1 MTKKKFISCFSI
13 VLLLFA
19 VGCKKEKKKGPASVP
34 VEFTSTTYQTLGTYD
49 ANGTPTYLLPPDAIS
64 SNMLD
69 FINSILIEHSDLRP
83 RHPELLETSAIADI
97 KLTQASDVFITFVS
111 QVTNATN
118 ALGFYTY
125 ATATPPA
132 SAKDIAVIT
141 YALPSA
147 GMNTKLKAGD
157 KIKLGRF
164 TAGTSIGFAIM
175 KNAWNSTTATLD
187 DKVVHFCSDDVLNP
201 EVDPSLKKHAVLINY
216 TIENKVLIGFENTD
230 RTTTSDNDF
239 NDIVIYA
246 TVTP

>member
-1 MTKKKFISCFSI
+1 MTIKKIIALFPV
-13 VLLLFA
+13 VLLLLTA
-19 VGCKKEKKKGPASVP
+19 GCKKGKKDAPASVP

-49 ANGTPTYLLPPDAIS
+49 ANGTPTYLLPPDVVS
-64 SNMLD
+64 SDMQN
-69 FINSILIEHSDLRP
+69 FINSILIEHTDLRP

-97 KLTQASDVFITFVS
+97 KITQASDVFITFVS

-125 ATATPPA
+125 TTATPPA

-157 KIKLGRF
+157 KIKIGRF
-164 TAGTSIGFAIM
+164 AAGTSIGFAIM
-175 KNAWNSTTATLD
+175 KNAWNSATATLD
-187 DKVVHFCSDDVLNP
+187 NKVVHFCSDDVLNP
-201 EVDPSLKKHAVLINY
+201 EVDPNLKKHAVLINY
-216 TIENKVLIGFENTD
+216 APESKVLIGFENTD